1 MNVQDKIK
9 FTSELANPEGFCIS
23 LRETNANK
31 HFGYALEDVILNET
45 PLAKV
50 HYADL
55 FTYMHRR
62 FGLPNMPGNPY
73 KDLSAPWF
81 LTTPH
86 DDVFLKVSPSVSG
99 VGYCF
104 NPYILV
110 EDEFLS
116 RDKIDESNIPEYIA
130 AYKDTLNDLLRPVCV
145 RDSYINALGKL
156 DYDSPYMEY
165 IEESDEHE
173 GGHVYVVKHAESS
186 GCCDPFRLFGSD
198 DYFDLNIIFDALG
211 AGDAK
216 TGIKQGVK
224 ALQEKIIIRISAES
238 EDVVVTILAWLLF
251 LSDEKA
257 TLVASQ
263 ILGLFD
269 KKTSEALHNK
279 ATLLA
284 ESLKGGSEFDFYRL
298 REESVTK
305 AARLLSI
312 IGFENNLKD
321 TLENAHQNQR
331 YKHYSAELNLILG
344 NLEDSEENQKI
355 IPTVDEDDMFF
366 QNVNKDWL
374 AALDPTNHAAL
385 IDWYN
390 KVASTP
396 NGVEY
401 VLHILLDWH
410 ERNKKGVCND
420 AVIS

>member
-1 MNVQDKIK
+1 M
-9 FTSELANPEGFCIS
+9 
-23 LRETNANK
+23 
-31 HFGYALEDVILNET
+31 LE
-45 PLAKV
+45 
-50 HYADL
+50 
-55 FTYMHRR
+55 
-62 FGLPNMPGNPY
+62 
-73 KDLSAPWF
+73 
-81 LTTPH
+81 
-86 DDVFLKVSPSVSG
+86 
-99 VGYCF
+99 
-104 NPYILV
+104 
-110 EDEFLS
+110 
-116 RDKIDESNIPEYIA
+116 
-130 AYKDTLNDLLRPVCV
+130 
-145 RDSYINALGKL
+145 
-156 DYDSPYMEY
+156 
-165 IEESDEHE
+165 
-173 GGHVYVVKHAESS
+173 
-186 GCCDPFRLFGSD
+186 
-198 DYFDLNIIFDALG
+198 
-211 AGDAK
+211 
-216 TGIKQGVK
+216 
-224 ALQEKIIIRISAES
+224 
-238 EDVVVTILAWLLF
+238 
-251 LSDEKA
+251 
-257 TLVASQ
+257 
-263 ILGLFD
+263 
-269 KKTSEALHNK
+269 
-279 ATLLA
+279 